1 MKKTKMTEV
10 DYLNQY
16 LKEWE
21 ESCKDI
27 FVGEIMNRVLELK
40 KKQFCIK
47 SYKKSLK
54 FRDMLALSR
63 ITDDGSDFFK
73 DL

>member
-1 MKKTKMTEV
+1 MTEV

-16 LKEWE
+16 LTECKEFG
-21 ESCKDI
+21 KDI
-27 FVGEIMNRVLELK
+27 FVGEIMNSFLNLK
-40 KKQFCIK
+40 EKQFNIK

-54 FRDMLALSR
+54 FRDMLALS
-63 ITDDGSDFFK
+63 ITDDGSEFFK